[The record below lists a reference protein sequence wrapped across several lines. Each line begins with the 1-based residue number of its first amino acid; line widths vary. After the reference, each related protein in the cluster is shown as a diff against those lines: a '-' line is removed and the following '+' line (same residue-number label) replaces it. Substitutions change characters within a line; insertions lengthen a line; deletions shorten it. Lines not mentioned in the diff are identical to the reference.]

1 MGEYNGHIQWCEGIL
16 TCTYH
21 CMSGKANLCFSS
33 ISCLTLL
40 DRPLYRGGGREGGA
54 CGVVSHRLI
63 MYILANVQRTQIHTR
78 TPCNQLC
85 YMYRLRSHVHTPV
98 HVRIQWYASSIT
110 VPTHAYCNVW
120 LIDAYTYCSRGKKLC
135 ACYTT
140 IAVCCSGVD
149 PRINILH
156 TPTPTCILYTYASPH
171 SQEERDTCKGYAM
184 YRRNSTV
191 HVHVLATYIARA
203 FRDLRNILQ

>member
-1 MGEYNGHIQWCEGIL
+1 M
-16 TCTYH
+16 
-21 CMSGKANLCFSS
+21 
-33 ISCLTLL
+33 LL
-40 DRPLYRGGGREGGA
+40 IHLLFDITGPSPLQGGGGREGGA
-54 CGVVSHRLI
+54 CRVVIHRLI

-85 YMYRLRSHVHTPV
+85 YMYRLRSHVHRPV
-98 HVRIQWYASSIT
+98 HVHIQWYASSIT

-149 PRINILH
+149 LRINILH
-156 TPTPTCILYTYASPH
+156 TPTCILYTYASPH

-184 YRRNSTV
+184 YRRNSTYMYMYLQHASHV
-191 HVHVLATYIARA
+191 HSETFRMYYSNYYLHVHVLYIT
-203 FRDLRNILQ
+203 DVHQIM